1 MDNKDAYIVTG
12 ATGGIGQSL
21 VSDLV
26 DRNVGHVILAC
37 RNMEKAQDVIFTH
50 NNADTDLIAMPLDLE
65 SFSSVREFAKLV
77 INKDFRIKGIIHNA
91 GTMPGELRVT
101 KDGYESATQTNFL
114 SPVLLTELLLP
125 ALVVGGSIVFTTSIT
140 RKIAR
145 FRENW
150 DELSKCHHNRFVTY
164 GRSKKML
171 TAYAYML
178 AARLLR
184 KGISVNCSDPWVV
197 NTNIITLGNK
207 MIDSLCDM
215 FVRPIIYTPS
225 QGAASAIKALDSER
239 TGMIFTLKK
248 VIQIPHSYG
257 SKKSFDII
265 NNVISTISE

>member
-1 MDNKDAYIVTG
+1 MDNKDTYIITG
-12 ATGGIGQSL
+12 ATGGIGKSL

-26 DRNVGHVILAC
+26 DRNVGRVILAC
-37 RNMEKAQDVIFTH
+37 RNVEKAQDVIFTH
-50 NNADTDLIAMPLDLE
+50 NNTVTDPIALPLDLE

-77 INKDFRIKGIIHNA
+77 KNEGFRIKGIIHNA
-91 GTMPGELRVT
+91 GTMPGELRIT
-101 KDGYESATQTNFL
+101 EDGYESATQTNFL

-125 ALVVGGSIVFTTSIT
+125 VMGVGGSIVFTTSIT
-140 RKIAR
+140 RNIAR

-150 DELSKCHHNRFVTY
+150 NELSKCHHNRFVTY

-184 KGISVNCSDPWVV
+184 KDISVNCSDPWIV

-207 MIDSLCDM
+207 VIDSLSDI
-215 FVRPIIYTPS
+215 FVRPMIYTPS
-225 QGAASAIKALDSER
+225 QGAASAIRALDSVSTR
-239 TGMIFTLKK
+239 MIFTLKK
-248 VIQIPHSYG
+248 VIAIPHSYG

-265 NNVISTISE
+265 NNVISTIS